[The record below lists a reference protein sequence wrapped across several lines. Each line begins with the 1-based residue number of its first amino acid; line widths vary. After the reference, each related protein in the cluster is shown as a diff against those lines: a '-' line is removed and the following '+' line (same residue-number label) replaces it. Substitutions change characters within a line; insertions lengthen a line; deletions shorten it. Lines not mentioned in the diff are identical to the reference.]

1 MKNLMIT
8 GGCGF
13 IGSNFIRYVL
23 TETDFAGRII
33 NVDKL
38 TYAGNPESLADVAK
52 RFPSRYIFEQVDICD
67 ATGID
72 RVFREYGID
81 TVAHFAAESH
91 VDRSITGPGE
101 FIQTNVVGTYT
112 LLNAALTYWR
122 SLPSEDREPLIVK
135 SEPSDSGASPTTD
148 NSQLTTHR
156 GSQKPA
162 ASDFFFHHVST
173 DEVFGSLGET
183 GAFTETTPYQPN
195 SPYSASKAGSDHL
208 VRAYHETFKLPTTM
222 SNCSNNYGP
231 YHFPEKLI
239 PLVLLN
245 AKEGK
250 PLPVYGDGMQVR
262 DWLYVRDHA
271 RAIWT
276 VMQKGKRGE
285 TYNVGGRCE
294 MPNLRVVE
302 MICDLL
308 DEMIGP
314 LTDTSSGKLSV
325 VNGERSTTHNS
336 QLTAHKAIKSRRE
349 LITFV
354 KDRPGHDRRY
364 AIDCSKIQNELGWE
378 PEETFA
384 TGLRKTIQWY
394 LDNPQW
400 VEHVRSGEYQKW
412 MTVNYGAR

>member
-1 MKNLMIT
+1 MKNLMVT

-23 TETDFAGRII
+23 TETNFKGRVI

-38 TYAGNPESLADVAK
+38 TYAGNPESLTDVAK
-52 RFPSRYIFEQVDICD
+52 QFPDRYVFEQVDICD
-67 ATGID
+67 AKGID
-72 RVFREYGID
+72 RVFNKYEID
-81 TVAHFAAESH
+81 AVAHFAAESH

-101 FIQTNVVGTYT
+101 FIQTNIVGTYT

-122 SLPSEDREPLIVK
+122 SLT
-135 SEPSDSGASPTTD
+135 SDLRS
-148 NSQLTTHR
+148 L
-156 GSQKPA
+156 
-162 ASDFFFHHVST
+162 ASDFLFHHVST

-239 PLVLLN
+239 PLVILN

-271 RAIWT
+271 VAIWT

-308 DEMIGP
+308 DEMVGP
-314 LTDTSSGKLSV
+314 LAG
-325 VNGERSTTHNS
+325 H
-336 QLTAHKAIKSRRE
+336 ASRRE

-364 AIDCSKIQNELGWE
+364 AIDCSKIQKELGWE
-378 PEETFA
+378 PEETFK

-394 LDNPQW
+394 LDNPEW
-400 VEHVRSGEYQKW
+400 IAHVRSGEYQNWVK
-412 MTVNYGAR
+412 TNYEERD